1 LLSRLARLLEQ
12 YLGFQVGI
20 DVLLVSIDAIVT
32 LVEPKSRTVTVRVS
46 GAAAAA
52 TS

>member
-1 LLSRLARLLEQ
+1 LLYRLARLLEQ

-20 DVLLVSIDAIVT
+20 DVLLASIDAFVT
-32 LVEPKSRTVTVRVS
+32 SGEPKSRTVTIRVS